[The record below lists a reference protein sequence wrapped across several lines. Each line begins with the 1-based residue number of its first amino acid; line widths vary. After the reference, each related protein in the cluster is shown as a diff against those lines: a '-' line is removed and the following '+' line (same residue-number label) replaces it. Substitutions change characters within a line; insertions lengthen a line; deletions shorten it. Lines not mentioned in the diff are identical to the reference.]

1 MLKLWYILVA
11 FALSAPVF
19 VWAGPCAEGGPPYTP
34 EGCDIPNAVL
44 SDPINAGS
52 VQEIADKLIDFFLV
66 LAAPIAVIMTI
77 YSGYLFLTAGDN
89 QDKVKTARKTLLYVV
104 VGVAVLIL
112 SKGIVSLAKS
122 FIT

>member
-1 MLKLWYILVA
+1 MRKLWHILTLWFLTA
-11 FALSAPVF
+11 PAL
-19 VWAGPCAEGGPPYTP
+19 VWAQAGGSGSENGDSDAQP
-34 EGCDIPNAVL
+34 VL
-44 SDPINAGS
+44 TNPISSGT

-77 YSGYLFLTAGDN
+77 YAGYLFLTAGDN

-112 SKGIVSLAKS
+112 SKGIVSWAKS
-122 FIT
+122 FIS